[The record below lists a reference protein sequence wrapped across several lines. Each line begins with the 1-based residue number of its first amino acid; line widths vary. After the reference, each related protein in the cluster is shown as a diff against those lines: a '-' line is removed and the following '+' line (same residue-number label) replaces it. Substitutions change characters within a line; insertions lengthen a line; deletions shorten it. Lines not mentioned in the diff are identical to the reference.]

1 MKLDLEIEPAAV
13 IWQYLLVTIQAVVG
27 GLLSQ
32 LAKNFGPGTKI
43 QVFENSLLVLLFV
56 TFFSFDGNEGSQLLI
71 TGATRRSR
79 NNHRH

>member
-27 GLLSQ
+27 GLRFQ

-43 QVFENSLLVLLFV
+43 QVFENSLLVLFFV
-56 TFFSFDGNEGSQLLI
+56 TFFSFDENEASQLVI